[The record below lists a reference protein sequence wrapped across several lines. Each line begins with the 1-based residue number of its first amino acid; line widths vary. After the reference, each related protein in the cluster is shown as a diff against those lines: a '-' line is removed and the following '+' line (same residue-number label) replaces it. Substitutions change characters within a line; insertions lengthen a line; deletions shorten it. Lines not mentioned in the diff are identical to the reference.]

1 MGGDLKTPST
11 GFTGELQD
19 VFYEGESHGNISLT
33 GTTVGSAATIQAKSE
48 KYSAKSRFRTATLL
62 AICLHGDVDCERQPP
77 PACAVRSRCIGK
89 SRSQRP
95 GAAIQIESRF
105 SGEPYC
111 ERQWS
116 PSHCQRQSGRGL
128 RADLTADLSQLPIE
142 GLTLTGTAVA
152 QANLTGSIEHPLVDG
167 KDRNSNATARTPQ
180 MTEAVAFTTNV
191 SFNQN
196 QFDIRSMRAE
206 IAGGHVDI
214 QGRGMLK
221 GPATLEFHA
230 ADIHP
235 EALLADR
242 PVSGTI
248 TADGAASLAGPS
260 LKGASAEAS
269 VSQLDL
275 FVHDT
280 EIHQAEP
287 VRISLKDEMLTI
299 DSFHIEGADTTAV
312 IRGGAALQSGALN
325 LDVNADTNLRILE
338 AFLPDTSVTGRMKTE
353 ASIRGTRNQPSINGF
368 VQVADTQLQ
377 TETPPMDLRMLNVQ
391 LDLLGDRL
399 EIRRADANLNG
410 GTFTA
415 TGKSGFSPAACT
427 IRH

>member
-1 MGGDLKTPST
+1 MDGRLDAQGTLNVQTRAVAANFKVDNFAVRNVHGLSTTAFLSGEVGGDLKTPST

-33 GTTVGSAATIQAKSE
+33 GTTVGSAATIQAKSD
-48 KYSAKSRFRTATLL
+48 KYSATLVSDVQLCSPYAFTATLTANGSHL
-62 AICLHGDVDCERQPP
+62 QHAQYEAVVSGKAEATGQAQPFKLNRV
-77 PACAVRSRCIGK
+77 AVENLTANGN
-89 SRSQRP
+89 
-95 GAAIQIESRF
+95 GVHLTAD
-105 SGEPYC
+105 GNLDD
-111 ERQWS
+111 
-116 PSHCQRQSGRGL
+116 GL

-152 QANLTGSIEHPLVDG
+152 HANLTGTIENPLIDG
-167 KDRNSNATARTPQ
+167 TIETAGATARTPQ

-248 TADGAASLAGPS
+248 TADGVRFAGR
-260 LKGASAEAS
+260 AVAERCQWRS
-269 VSQLDL
+269 
-275 FVHDT
+275 FR
-280 EIHQAEP
+280 EP
-287 VRISLKDEMLTI
+287 AG
-299 DSFHIEGADTTAV
+299 SFCA
-312 IRGGAALQSGALN
+312 
-325 LDVNADTNLRILE
+325 
-338 AFLPDTSVTGRMKTE
+338 
-353 ASIRGTRNQPSINGF
+353 
-368 VQVADTQLQ
+368 
-377 TETPPMDLRMLNVQ
+377 
-391 LDLLGDRL
+391 
-399 EIRRADANLNG
+399 
-410 GTFTA
+410 
-415 TGKSGFSPAACT
+415 
-427 IRH
+427 RH